1 MLCNSNYLK
10 KKSSEIEN
18 LFTKQVLGSFYI
30 ASLKTNPEW
39 SRKEILQNQTLSF
52 SVNGCLHCKP
62 LFCSIYLC
70 SRSSQIS
77 VLTELYQNYR

>member
-30 ASLKTNPEW
+30 ASLKTNPE
-39 SRKEILQNQTLSF
+39 
-52 SVNGCLHCKP
+52 
-62 LFCSIYLC
+62 
-70 SRSSQIS
+70 
-77 VLTELYQNYR
+77 